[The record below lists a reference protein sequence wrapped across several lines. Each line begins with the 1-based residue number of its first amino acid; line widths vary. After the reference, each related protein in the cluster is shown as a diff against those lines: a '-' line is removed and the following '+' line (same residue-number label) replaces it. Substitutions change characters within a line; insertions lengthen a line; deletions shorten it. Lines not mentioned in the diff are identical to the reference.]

1 MNIERHLPE
10 LRRAIR
16 NHKYEE
22 TDTGIYLP
30 AQDQILGFS
39 CETRVNG
46 RDPQLT
52 HNLLTLEG
60 RRYLLGAAVAGTA
73 QVTQFYIA
81 PFTGDVM
88 PLESWTAANF
98 AAAATE
104 FTSYEGSTRVVWN
117 RAMHATASSADNTA
131 NAAVFTLSAGQSNVT
146 LRGFALLTASSKSA
160 TTGAL
165 LSAMR
170 HDRPALGEGD
180 ALSVRLTLTY
190 QNPA

>member
-52 HNLLTLEG
+52 HNLLTLQG

-81 PFTGDVM
+81 PFTGDVT
-88 PLESWTAANF
+88 PQESWTAANF
-98 AAAATE
+98 TSNATE
-104 FTSYEGSTRVVWN
+104 FTGYDGAIRILWDKVLHV
-117 RAMHATASSADNTA
+117 TASSADNTA
-131 NAAVFTLSAGQSNVT
+131 APATFTLATGQTDVT
-146 LRGFALLTASSKSA
+146 IRGFALLTASAKSA
-160 TTGAL
+160 TTGTL
-165 LSAMR
+165 ISAMR
-170 HDRPALGEGD
+170 HDRPGLNEGD